1 MKDIFHSQRL
11 LANLILKSH
20 KFLVLF
26 VIKRSVLEILHGN
39 LSTHPWVCFLDQLCG
54 RQRDRVY
61 HLGGRCAFSASQ
73 TISCCAI
80 IDARAQRRY
89 ETVRLIG

>member
-26 VIKRSVLEILHGN
+26 VIKRSVLEILHRN
-39 LSTHPWVCFLDQLCG
+39 LSTHPRVCLP
-54 RQRDRVY
+54 
-61 HLGGRCAFSASQ
+61 
-73 TISCCAI
+73 
-80 IDARAQRRY
+80 
-89 ETVRLIG
+89 LIAVWDVGVVDF